1 MPLSDDA
8 KLQVLHDHYKDTFS
22 YTRDHIKSRDRFFL
36 YALIIL
42 TFQFFQISS
51 PADSSQALTSFIE
64 KTIGFKLSIDEGFI
78 GSLLWFGLL
87 SVVVRY
93 FQTTVTVE
101 RQYDYVHRL
110 EDVLSSLSGGDRL
123 ISREGH
129 AYLTERPVFIQWMQ
143 IVYTW
148 AFPGLLL
155 ATTVIKITIEF
166 PGQADVFYVF
176 SAGFCALIWLTTILY
191 LLFRSGEGKPARTL
205 SSVWVFLTRH
215 LRNTN

>member
-42 TFQFFQISS
+42 TLQFFQISS
-51 PADSSQALTSFIE
+51 PSESSQALTSFIE

-78 GSLLWFGLL
+78 SSLLWFGLL

-101 RQYDYVHRL
+101 RQYAYVHKL
-110 EDVLSSLSGGDRL
+110 EDVLSSLTGGDKL

-129 AYLTERPVFIQWMQ
+129 AYSTERPVFTQWMQ
-143 IVYTW
+143 VVYTW
-148 AFPGLLL
+148 FFPSLLL
-155 ATTVIKITIEF
+155 ATTLIKIIIEF
-166 PGQADVFYVF
+166 PPKGQADVFYGF
-176 SAGFCALIWLTTILY
+176 SVGFWVLIWVTTILY
-191 LLFRSGEGKPARTL
+191 LLFRIREDKASLFLA
-205 SSVWVFLTRH
+205 SVWAFLTRKW
-215 LRNTN
+215 